1 MRSLISTTQLNHQKH
16 PLQISQ
22 RQVNNKVNKGPA
34 CLVKLG
40 SVLLDSPRIY
50 LYISVSIAAS
60 LREEEGLCRQFDQMD
75 STTFLGPGDNND
87 NLTVA
92 DKYPNKTRLFK

>member
-16 PLQISQ
+16 ALQISQ
-22 RQVNNKVNKGPA
+22 IQVNKGPA

-50 LYISVSIAAS
+50 LSVSIAAS

-75 STTFLGPGDNND
+75 STTFLGP
-87 NLTVA
+87 
-92 DKYPNKTRLFK
+92 